1 MRNKK
6 LLISIFTLILLIL
19 PTISVSAKHKSK
31 IMKSDIPTMMNSYW
45 ENWRHVQL
53 TSPMKIDWIKDYKDA
68 DNAWQRKVI
77 KRQTLKAGSKAYVT
91 ALFNTFTVLTNK
103 PDSNSTD
110 MHHQTE
116 MYAKI
121 HGVPKIQLLNDYKY
135 NLPVKEV
142 YYKQA
147 KINDFND
154 KIWYRGQFNN
164 SAVSGNFGSSILL
177 FPTLKSMNK
186 YDNADEALG
195 DYEDG
200 DPEAKE
206 LAKFTDNLKKAKKSA
221 LEISSKTKRIVY
233 IKKIKGNYLAKLDH
247 SNKIYYLDS
256 GNEIGPD
263 NTSLEGKTIQSNFD
277 PKEYNK
283 ILTPKGSRLF
293 LYKGMKWIGSK
304 NKFYYNG
311 NHWIKNNKIL
321 Y

>member
-1 MRNKK
+1 
-6 LLISIFTLILLIL
+6 
-19 PTISVSAKHKSK
+19 
-31 IMKSDIPTMMNSYW
+31 MK
-45 ENWRHVQL
+45 V
-53 TSPMKIDWIKDYKDA
+53 DWIKDYKDA

-91 ALFNTFTVLTNK
+91 AIFNTFTVLTNK
-103 PDSNSTD
+103 TDSNSTD
-110 MHHQTE
+110 IHHQTE

-121 HGVPKIQLLNDYKY
+121 HGVPKIQLLNDHKY

-154 KIWYRGQFNN
+154 KIWYSGQFNN